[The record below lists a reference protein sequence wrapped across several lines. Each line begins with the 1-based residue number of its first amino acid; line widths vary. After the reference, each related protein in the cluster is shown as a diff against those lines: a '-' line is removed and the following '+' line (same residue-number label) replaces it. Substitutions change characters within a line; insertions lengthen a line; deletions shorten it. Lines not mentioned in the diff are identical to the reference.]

1 MLNDKQRYET
11 ISLSYLP
18 MLLMLHFPSSAFL
31 SSLLQLNSLGKAIDF
46 SPITPPWSLFPPHS
60 CNSRYHM
67 QGHTDLI
74 PVWAADGGRG
84 CLHRMLSGIHVKSPG
99 TISIKET
106 PENTPA
112 CSHSFSRK
120 GTNPFRLIRT
130 LLRDSSRGRLQPN

>member
-1 MLNDKQRYET
+1 MNDGAELYDT

-18 MLLMLHFPSSAFL
+18 TFLMLHFHSSAFL
-31 SSLLQLNSLGKAIDF
+31 PSLLQLNSLGKAIDF
-46 SPITPPWSLFPPHS
+46 SPISPPRSLLPPHS

-67 QGHTDLI
+67 QGHMDLLL
-74 PVWAADGGRG
+74 VWAADSGRG